1 MKLKSLPPLP
11 PKLKFLKKLLKIS
24 FASLGWKPVDEKLN
38 PGDVVNENVPPGK
51 P

>member
-1 MKLKSLPPLP
+1 MKLKSLPPP

-24 FASLGWKPVDEKLN
+24 FASLGWKPVDVKLN
-38 PGDVVNENVPPGK
+38 PGVDVNVYVPPGK